1 MLGQKSPKF
10 DFQSQISL
18 LSFLLKI
25 LDEVSN
31 LDKHSFDNFNFWNSL
46 LSNLFPSF
54 HTQVNS

>member
-25 LDEVSN
+25 LDEGSN

-54 HTQVNS
+54 HTS

>member
-54 HTQVNS
+54 HTS